1 MGLGGLEEPMKRPQV
16 SLQGSHW
23 GLKRLDPGLEPVARG
38 KALQVVQRE
47 GAVPPSPPVLR
58 HGHVC
63 LSVLDPEQEGDSSCP
78 DGETRQVEK

>member
-23 GLKRLDPGLEPVARG
+23 GLMHLDPGLEPVARG

-47 GAVPPSPPVLR
+47 CAVPPSPPVLR
-58 HGHVC
+58 HC

>member
-47 GAVPPSPPVLR
+47 CAVPPSPPVLR
-58 HGHVC
+58 HC

>member
-23 GLKRLDPGLEPVARG
+23 GLMHLDPGLEPAAHG

-47 GAVPPSPPVLR
+47 GTAPPSPLVLR
-58 HGHVC
+58 HSHVC
-63 LSVLDPEQEGDSSCP
+63 LLVLDPELEGDSVCP
-78 DGETRQVEK
+78 GGETRQVER